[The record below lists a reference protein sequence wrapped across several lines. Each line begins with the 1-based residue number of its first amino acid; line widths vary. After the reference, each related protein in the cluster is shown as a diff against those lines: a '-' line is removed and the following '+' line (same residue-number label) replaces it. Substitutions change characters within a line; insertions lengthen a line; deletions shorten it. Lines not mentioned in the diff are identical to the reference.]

1 MSTPIRADIQRKL
14 AETKSVLMDGRDIGT
29 NVFPNADFKIFL
41 TADIEKRAER
51 RYKELIEK
59 GEKTDFESVLSDMKK
74 RDENDSK
81 RAYAPLKKADD
92 AVVIDTTDLNIDE
105 ALEKMLSA
113 VKGD

>member
-1 MSTPIRADIQRKL
+1 
-14 AETKSVLMDGRDIGT
+14 
-29 NVFPNADFKIFL
+29 
-41 TADIEKRAER
+41 
-51 RYKELIEK
+51 
-59 GEKTDFESVLSDMKK
+59 MKK